1 MRIGEQ
7 DLKQDGT
14 ITSTKQDHQV
24 VNTKGIGMEK
34 GVLILD
40 FGANRR
46 SIRNKRVFSNCLEDQ
61 FSNLL
66 QYHDDGFGDFE
77 DFVRSRFMKNELN
90 VFISYPNFIRKSLEK
105 ERYVY
110 YNNVALR
117 IPQNNEDDIVLMC
130 DIVQY
135 NPADDHP
142 DRPIQRTFQVKSILS
157 MDPNICHYGEIEI
170 LGNVLLNLEDGK
182 EKRWESEADLDTRWI
197 PDEKQ
202 RNNVLTNDFLS
213 KLNDE
218 YVVPDHNDV
227 IRQLDDWESYI
238 ESRKYLVERTSND
251 GYSLGECIPEVF
263 KAFNTPGYNCTDD
276 SIRVNYLK
284 TGEWTRERVSAD
296 SQEKILLH
304 FYVDYLEKD
313 YQSSKKEKDLQK
325 QLDSFTRTS
334 LILKRNGE
342 NNTRQNKK
350 QEERIGD
357 KRIETS
363 YMEIIEPLEE
373 LKSINEWMSDQIA
386 ILKNDIEIRLQ
397 SKISS
402 ELEIYEKTELVTEW
416 DKHLSEMRE
425 SLINRITKQCESGL
439 EIERERIEK
448 KRDELSKELEGISIK
463 IKSNQHRMVE
473 LKDNLDNQ
481 ENGIDKLEKENEK
494 LESNLEKIK
503 QRIKTLDDSISSL
516 QSKFDPEP
524 RIGREIE
531 DKKKTFWSNSISN
544 KRSELNRQYGNS
556 FEGEFCKKRANI
568 VDEANERKEKIKH
581 DLNKVRFHLYFDI
594 EYPENESIDNN
605 IQYCQGF
612 MCSDLLLCKD
622 YYGEKAILD
631 RQDESLHNL
640 KEGYVLNPFIA
651 TFLFSPKSQRK
662 TVIPEISDYII
673 RDLNKSQRE
682 AVNKA
687 LSSNGLFLIQGP
699 PGTGKTQVIAEIAA
713 QLARSGRRVLIAS
726 QNNKAVD
733 NAFDR
738 IPKIPFIRPLRV
750 LSEKAGKQENTYAE
764 SNLLKNFYSNIS
776 HYLEAEVEK
785 FENRERYLD
794 EMNRYIDHLEGLLDS
809 ISKNRKDAGSVE
821 SEIKD
826 VRSQIYSTREEKD
839 NNDVRNNEIRD
850 NIDRLRDEIG
860 SVIDFSNEQ
869 CLRRIIK
876 TIKYE
881 DLNIDDWNV
890 TAQLFKRLHDTNT
903 TQISIEYSIYAE
915 HSDFFD
921 LKAKKDAATEP
932 SEIASLNKE
941 LAKYRDVNEFDE
953 SDQLPLLSS
962 FSTVPEKDLLSS
974 VKDIVD
980 TTVSEKIHSLESK
993 IGSLEEDLRDPVV
1006 IKDRIDMLERQLKDL
1021 EEDESI
1027 KKLKAAELD
1036 FDTYARDLF
1045 VKLDIPH
1052 MPPGREDIIKKLEN
1066 QRDRFIQESR
1076 VESGS
1081 DFKEAF
1087 SDISRYLLKPDIIEK
1102 DKSTYNSELVKVVNV
1117 IGMTCS
1123 AKAYF
1128 KSVSNNSD
1136 IRLNE
1141 MNIDVVI
1148 VDEVSKVP
1156 FIEIIQPILYGKTVI
1171 LVGDHRQLPPMFDR
1185 RLNKGDENPYDE
1197 KYINEENEAKYREMY
1212 ERSYFAELFDKAPE
1226 SMKVRLGI
1234 QYRMHPDIMEVDNEF
1249 YNTDSYGKLEFG
1261 GNKATK
1267 NHHLQVT
1274 GASGTKLISEDNH
1287 VLFVDVRGKEHKE
1300 SGSTSF
1306 TNKAEADTILALLD
1320 MIDKSCRTDANGQAL
1335 GTQYKVTNDTR
1346 LSVGVICAYADQAR
1360 LIRKEIKNNKL
1371 RNPYRSFNANP
1382 EERFM
1387 VKTVDDFQGDERDII
1402 ILSMVRTEKSN
1413 FLEDYRR
1420 INVAISRARSL
1431 LIIVGN
1437 KRNLESMNVNMDGK
1451 SVPVYRNILKLIQ
1464 RRNGIRTQEDVTGG
1478 Q

>member
-1 MRIGEQ
+1 M
-7 DLKQDGT
+7 KQDGT

-135 NPADDHP
+135 NPTDDHP
-142 DRPIQRTFQVKSILS
+142 ERPVQRTFQVKSILS

-170 LGNVLLNLEDGK
+170 LGNVILNLADGK
-182 EKRWESEADLDTRWI
+182 EKTWESETDPDTRWV

-202 RNNVLTNDFLS
+202 RNNILTNDFLS

-218 YVVPDHNDV
+218 YVVPDHRNV
-227 IRQLDDWESYI
+227 IKQLNDWESYI
-238 ESRKYLVERTSND
+238 ESRKYLVKKTSND

-263 KAFNTPGYNCTDD
+263 KAFNTPGYNCSDN
-276 SIRVNYLK
+276 SIRIKYLK

-304 FYVDYLEKD
+304 FYVEYLEKE

-325 QLDSFTRTS
+325 QFDSFTRTS
-334 LILKRNGE
+334 LILKRKGE

-350 QEERIGD
+350 LEERIGD

-363 YMEIIEPLEE
+363 YMEIIKPLEE
-373 LKSINEWMSDQIA
+373 LKSVDEWMSDQIKN
-386 ILKNDIEIRLQ
+386 LKKENEIRLQ
-397 SKISS
+397 DKISS
-402 ELEIYEKTELVTEW
+402 ELEIYEETELVTEW
-416 DKHLSEMRE
+416 NKHLSEMRE

-439 EIERERIEK
+439 EIEREKIGK
-448 KRDELSKELEGISIK
+448 KRDELSKELEDISIK
-463 IKSNQHRMVE
+463 IEFNQHRMVE
-473 LKDNLDNQ
+473 LKDIPDNK
-481 ENGIDKLEKENEK
+481 ETGIDKLEKENK
-494 LESNLEKIK
+494 QLESNRETIK
-503 QRIKTLDDSISSL
+503 QKIKTLDDSISSL
-516 QSKFDPEP
+516 QSRFDPEP
-524 RIGREIE
+524 RIDREIE
-531 DKKKTFWSNSISN
+531 DKKKTFRSNSISN
-544 KRSELNRQYGNS
+544 KRSELNRQYRDL
-556 FEGEFCKKRANI
+556 FEGELCKKRASIAN
-568 VDEANERKEKIKH
+568 EANDRKEKIEQ

-594 EYPENESIDNN
+594 EYPESESIDNN
-605 IQYCQGF
+605 IQHYQEF

-622 YYGEKAILD
+622 YYGEKSILD

-651 TFLFSPKSQRK
+651 TFLFSPKSQGK
-662 TVIPEISDYII
+662 TVVPEISDYII

-699 PGTGKTQVIAEIAA
+699 PGTGKTQVIAEIAT

-750 LSEKAGKQENTYAE
+750 LSEKAGKQDNTYAE
-764 SNLLKNFYSNIS
+764 SNLLKNFYYNIS
-776 HYLEAEVEK
+776 HYLEAEIEK

-794 EMNRYIDHLEGLLDS
+794 EMNGYIDHLEELLDS
-809 ISKNRKDAGSVE
+809 ISKYRKDAGSVE
-821 SEIKD
+821 SEIKN
-826 VRSQIYSTREEKD
+826 VRSQIYSKREEKD
-839 NNDVRNNEIRD
+839 NKDMRNKEIRD
-850 NIDRLRDEIG
+850 NIDRLQDEID
-860 SVIDFSNEQ
+860 SVIDFSNEPFLQ
-869 CLRRIIK
+869 SIIK

-890 TAQLFKRLHDTNT
+890 SAQLFKRLYDAKTS
-903 TQISIEYSIYAE
+903 QISNEYSIYAE

-921 LKAKKDAATEP
+921 LKAKKDVATEP

-941 LAKYRDVNEFDE
+941 LTKYRDINEFEE
-953 SDQLPLLSS
+953 SVQLPLLSN
-962 FSTVPEKDLLSS
+962 FSTVPEKDLFSS

-980 TTVSEKIHSLESK
+980 KAVNYKISSLKSK
-993 IGSLEEDLRDPVV
+993 ISSLEEDFRDLTV

-1027 KKLKAAELD
+1027 RRLKAAESD

-1045 VKLDIPH
+1045 VKLDIPY
-1052 MPPGREDIIKKLEN
+1052 MPPSREDIIEKLQN

-1076 VESGS
+1076 AESGS

-1087 SDISRYLLKPDIIEK
+1087 SDITRYLLKPDIIEK
-1102 DKSTYNSELVKVVNV
+1102 DKSTYNSELLKVVNV

-1185 RLNKGDENPYDE
+1185 RLNKGDEILYDE
-1197 KYINEENEAKYREMY
+1197 NYINEENEAKYRGMY
-1212 ERSYFAELFDKAPE
+1212 ERSYFADLFNKAPE

-1249 YNTDSYGKLEFG
+1249 YKTESYGKLEFG

-1320 MIDKSCRTDANGQAL
+1320 MIDKSCRSDANGQAL
-1335 GTQYKVTNDTR
+1335 GTQYKATNDTR

-1360 LIRKEIKNNKL
+1360 LIRKEIKNNKS
-1371 RNPYRSFNANP
+1371 RNPYKSFNANP
-1382 EERFM
+1382 EEGFM

-1437 KRNLESMNVNMDGK
+1437 KRNLESMNVDIDGQ

-1464 RRNGIRTQEDVTGG
+1464 RRNGIRNQEEITGG

>member
-1 MRIGEQ
+1 M
-7 DLKQDGT
+7 KQDGT

-34 GVLILD
+34 GVLILN

-117 IPQNNEDDIVLMC
+117 IPQKNEDDIVLMC

-568 VDEANERKEKIKH
+568 VDEANDRKEKIKH

-1066 QRDRFIQESR
+1066 QRDTFIQESR
-1076 VESGS
+1076 AESGS

-1102 DKSTYNSELVKVVNV
+1102 DKSIYNSELMKVVNV

-1141 MNIDVVI
+1141 MNIDVVV

-1185 RLNKGDENPYDE
+1185 RLNRGDENPYDE
-1197 KYINEENEAKYREMY
+1197 NYINEESEAKYREMY

-1274 GASGTKLISEDNH
+1274 GASGKKLISEDNH

-1320 MIDKSCRTDANGQAL
+1320 MIDRSCRTDANGQAL
-1335 GTQYKVTNDTR
+1335 GTQYKATNDTR

-1360 LIRKEIKNNKL
+1360 LIRKEIKNNKS
-1371 RNPYRSFNANP
+1371 RNPYKSFNADP

-1437 KRNLESMNVNMDGK
+1437 KRNLESMNVNIDGQ

-1464 RRNGIRTQEDVTGG
+1464 RRNGIRTQEDITGG